1 MSGYVLKPAEGSVTW
16 VMDWRR
22 GHLAP
27 GEAVTRDLG
36 WSVQPDDPA
45 EAGLRVVA
53 QDHDGRRSWAAL
65 EGGAP
70 GRVYL
75 VTNRV
80 RTSDDRVLGR
90 GIVVRIASGAGPQI
104 GSGAGPQ

>member
-1 MSGYVLKPAEGSVTW
+1 MSGYVLKPADQAVTF

-27 GEAVTRDLG
+27 GEVVLRDLG
-36 WSVQPDDPA
+36 WSVQPDGPPG
-45 EAGLRVVA
+45 AGLRVA
-53 QDHDGRRSWAAL
+53 SQDHDAQTSWAAL

-70 GRVYL
+70 GRVYH

-80 RTSDDRVLGR
+80 RTSDDRVLSR
-90 GIVVRIASGAGPQI
+90 GIVLRIATGGGPQ
-104 GSGAGPQ
+104 